1 MLTDADVCCCGRL
14 RMQNARLRQSLQEA
28 TELSRRI
35 AQDVKHAQQI
45 YGALDVESEN
55 RNAGETL
62 THADVC

>member
-1 MLTDADVCCCGRL
+1 
-14 RMQNARLRQSLQEA
+14 MQNARLRQSLQEA

-45 YGALDVESEN
+45 YGALDVESDN